1 MTGTEQKKILIVED
15 SWATAGELKSR
26 LEKMGYQIAGVL
38 KTGEDAV
45 AFAMERK
52 PDLIIM
58 DIVLNGAMDGI
69 SAAEE
74 IRKCCNVPFVFI
86 TSHTDNAILER
97 AKLTDPDG
105 YLLQPFTNEDLHVAV
120 EIALQRHMY
129 EKSLDEKERKY
140 RVLFE
145 ESIDSIFF
153 LDQDNRLIE
162 VNRAMEYLFLYRRSD
177 LLQMSLK
184 DLFAGQVDYVF
195 FEKELYT
202 GGYVKNLEVNLVRSD
217 GERIVCL
224 VSANV
229 IRDSSGAVSG
239 YQGIIRDITEK
250 RLIELERL
258 ESITKLR
265 EGMNGII
272 QAISMTVEARDPY
285 TAGHQRRVS
294 RLGRIIAEEMSLS
307 HDTIDGIRLAGLIH
321 DLGKISVPTEI
332 LSKPGRITTMEFD
345 LIKIHSQ
352 VGYDIL
358 KKIHFPWP
366 IADIVHQHHERIDGS
381 GYPEGMKFDDMLIE
395 AKIIGV
401 ADVVEAMA
409 SHRPYRAALGL
420 ELALNEIRE
429 NKGIRY
435 DEDVVDACTTAI
447 SENRNEIEYE
457 LDNGT
462 VT

>member
-1 MTGTEQKKILIVED
+1 MTDTEKKKILIVED
-15 SWATAGELKSR
+15 DWATAGELKSR
-26 LEKMGYQIAGVL
+26 LEKMGYGVAEVL
-38 KTGEDAV
+38 YSGEDAV
-45 AFAMERK
+45 EFAMENR
-52 PDLIIM
+52 PDLVIM
-58 DIVLNGAMDGI
+58 DIVLKGNMDGI
-69 SAAEE
+69 TAAEE
-74 IRKCCNVPFVFI
+74 IRKCCSVPVVFL
-86 TSHTDNAILER
+86 TSYIGNEVLDR
-97 AKLTDPDG
+97 AKLTDPYG
-105 YLLQPFTNEDLHVAV
+105 YILKPFTGEDLHVAV
-120 EIALQRHMY
+120 EIALQRNIY

-153 LDQDNRLIE
+153 LDQENSIIE
-162 VNRAMEYLFLYRRSD
+162 ANRAMEHLFLYRKND
-177 LLQMSLK
+177 LLQMNLR

-195 FEKELYT
+195 FEQELYT
-202 GGYVKNLEVNLVRSD
+202 SGYVKNLEISMVRSD

-224 VSANV
+224 ISANV
-229 IRDSSGAVSG
+229 IRDAGGAVTG
-239 YQGIIRDITEK
+239 YQGIIRDITDK
-250 RLIELERL
+250 RIIELERL
-258 ESITKLR
+258 ESVTKLR

-307 HDTIDGIRLAGLIH
+307 RDAIDGIRLAGLIH

-366 IADIVHQHHERIDGS
+366 IADIVHQHHERLDGS
-381 GYPEGMKFDDMLIE
+381 GYPGGMKHDDMLIE

-409 SHRPYRAALGL
+409 SHRPYRAAMGL
-420 ELALNEIRE
+420 ELALKEIQD
-429 NKGIRY
+429 NKGVLY
-435 DEDVVDACTTAI
+435 DEDIVDACAAAI
-447 SENRNEIEYE
+447 KENRNEIEHE
-457 LDNGT
+457 LDSGT
-462 VT
+462 AI